1 MPGTEE
7 AVIVGGGIGGLAAA
21 LALQKSGSVGR
32 IQVLERAAEF
42 GELGAGVQ
50 LAPNALRALHALGA
64 YEGIDRY
71 AVYPRRLVMM
81 NALTGSFIM
90 ALDLGAPFRERFG
103 VPYLLIHR
111 GDLLT
116 MLIDR
121 AKQFDAI
128 ELRSGV
134 DVTGVEADGSS
145 ARVIAAT
152 GDDLRSDLVVG
163 ADGLRSVV
171 RACLLGD
178 TRPVSEGYATYRGT
192 VPFDRVAS
200 IADGEDVLVW
210 VGPEMHLVQYPIRR
224 GELYNQVVTFRSNR
238 YSSDHDEWGT
248 EDELDERFAV
258 ACDAVRAGADLI
270 DREHRWE
277 IVDRDPVDTWVRG
290 RIALLGDAA
299 HPMVQYVGQGAAQAL
314 EDAAS
319 LMVALGAEPDIDT
332 ALARYEQVRVPR
344 ASRVQGLA
352 RRFGEVL
359 HVGGMSAMMRDR
371 LLASRSH
378 ADYSDIEWLYDAC

>member
-1 MPGTEE
+1 MKGIDE
-7 AVIVGGGIGGLAAA
+7 AIVVGGGIGGLAAA
-21 LALQKSGSVGR
+21 LALQKSGCVGR
-32 IQVLERAAEF
+32 IQVLERASEF

-50 LAPNALRALHALGA
+50 LAPNALRALQTLGA
-64 YEGIDRY
+64 YEDIDRY

-81 NALTGSFIM
+81 NALTGSFIT
-90 ALDLGAPFRERFG
+90 ALDLGGPFVERFG
-103 VPYLLIHR
+103 VPYLLLHR

-116 MLIDR
+116 MLLDR

-134 DVTGVEADGSS
+134 NVTGVEADGSG
-145 ARVIAAT
+145 ARVIAGAE
-152 GDDLRSDLVVG
+152 DLRGDLVVG

-171 RACLLGD
+171 RACLLGGA
-178 TRPVSEGYATYRGT
+178 RPVGEGYAAYRGA

-200 IADGEDVLVW
+200 IADGEDVLLW
-210 VGPEMHLVQYPIRR
+210 VGPGMHLIQYPIRR
-224 GELYNQVVTFRSNR
+224 GELYNQVVTFHSDR
-238 YSSDHDEWGT
+238 YSPDHDDWGT
-248 EDELDERFAV
+248 EAELDERFAV
-258 ACDAVRAGADLI
+258 ACGSVRTGLDLI
-270 DREHRWE
+270 DRRRRWE

-319 LMVALGAEPDIDT
+319 LMAALSAEPDVDA
-332 ALARYEQVRVPR
+332 ALARYERVRVPR
-344 ASRVQGLA
+344 ASRVQALA

-359 HVGGMSAMMRDR
+359 HADGMSAVMRDR
-371 LLASRSH
+371 LLAARSH
-378 ADYSDIEWLYDAC
+378 ADYSEIEWLYG